1 MLGFYDVDKDYI
13 SYLKTLDKQIP
24 NVSYDSNNKFVC
36 GVVFNVGDIQ
46 YYAPISH
53 MNQKQRTNLPIYHK
67 QRIISTIRFSFMFPA
82 FDDVLIRKDF
92 KQIAQID
99 ERYAHLLMTEYRFCA
114 SHINQIKQKAKQ
126 VYDIGCN
133 KDHKLN
139 YTCCDF
145 AKLEKYYL
153 DFNKEN

>member
-13 SYLKTLDKQIP
+13 DYLKKIDRQIP
-24 NVSYDSNNKFVC
+24 NVSYESNNKFVC

-53 MNQKQRTNLPIYHK
+53 MNRKQRTNLPIYSK
-67 QRIISTIRFSFMFPA
+67 GKIISTIRFSFMFPA
-82 FDDVLIRKDF
+82 FDSVLVRKDF
-92 KQIAQID
+92 GEIAKSNEQ
-99 ERYAHLLMTEYRFCA
+99 YARLLRTEYRFCV
-114 SHINQIKQKAKQ
+114 SHQDQIRQRAKQ

-133 KDHKLN
+133 KDHTLN

-153 DFNKEN
+153 DFNK